1 MSTQDVLPTRSP
13 PLILASASPRRREI
27 LGRLGLPFT
36 IEPADVDETPVPGET
51 PEEMVVR
58 LALTKARAVAARH
71 ERGLVIGSDTTVA
84 LGDRIFGKPVD
95 EEDARAM
102 LHALQGVTHRVVTG
116 LAVVRASD
124 RAERTLAVPALVTM
138 RPLDLAQITAYVDT
152 GEPLDKAGAYGAQGQ
167 GGTLIEKIDGPY
179 LTVVGLPIDDLL
191 PLLQE
196 LGWTPGK

>member
-1 MSTQDVLPTRSP
+1 MSIDDVPTTMSLP
-13 PLILASASPRRREI
+13 LVLASASPRRREI
-27 LGRLGLPFT
+27 LGFLGVPFT

-71 ERGLVIGSDTTVA
+71 DKGLVIGSDTTVA
-84 LGDRIFGKPVD
+84 LEDRVFGKPVD

-102 LHALQGVTHRVVTG
+102 LGALQGVTHRVVTG

-124 RAERTLAVPALVTM
+124 GAERTLAVPALVTM
-138 RPLDLAQITAYVDT
+138 RPLDAAEIAAYVAT

-167 GGTLIEKIDGPY
+167 GGMLIKKIDGPY
-179 LTVVGLPIDDLL
+179 LAVVGLPIDDLL
-191 PLLQE
+191 PLLHE
-196 LGWTPGK
+196 LGWTPAK